1 MFLLRFPNKLG
12 FDNKAVV
19 ISPRLTGASRSVPDG
34 DSLLASETV
43 SSLVDVAI
51 NLHLSV
57 KHLGSEI

>member
-1 MFLLRFPNKLG
+1 MFLIRFPNKLG
-12 FDNKAVV
+12 FDNKVVV
-19 ISPRLTGASRSVPDG
+19 ISPRLTGASWRVPDG

-43 SSLVDVAI
+43 SSLVYVAI